1 MCTHNARGTDLQS
14 FSETGREWIFP
25 NCGGSGGPPP
35 RKISKKR
42 SQMVASDGICGKD
55 IDL

>member
-35 RKISKKR
+35 RK
-42 SQMVASDGICGKD
+42 ASDGICGKD